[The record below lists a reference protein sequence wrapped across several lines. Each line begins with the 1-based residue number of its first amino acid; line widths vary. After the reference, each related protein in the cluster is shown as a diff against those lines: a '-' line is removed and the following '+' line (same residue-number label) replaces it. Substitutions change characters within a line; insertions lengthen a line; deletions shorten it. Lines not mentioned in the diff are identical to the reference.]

1 MENKFNLTKEQNIY
15 ITKKNIV
22 DYIWRSANLE
32 GIDAT
37 YSQTKAIYDG
47 GIVNGLSVN
56 NIIAIN
62 NIKYAWQF
70 ILEQEFLK
78 TNYNTLCYIHK
89 LTCD

>member
-22 DYIWRSANLE
+22 NYIWRSANLE
-32 GIDAT
+32 GIDVT
-37 YSQTKAIYDG
+37 YSQTQAIYNG

-62 NIKYAWQF
+62 NLKYAWQF
-70 ILEQEFLK
+70 ILEQEFIE
-78 TNYNTLCYIHK
+78 TNYNTLCYIPS
-89 LTCD
+89 LTL